1 MWDLDQENLAINQA
15 DTMDTQDDTN
25 LRQGILISRSG
36 KMVAT
41 EAKRSHGIDFLDTT
55 TGGVISLRNFAD
67 HTGIVFSPEEDQAA
81 FWSKSLITICDIM
94 HLDNRVSFD
103 LWPRK
108 DVQAEELAF
117 QTCNDL
123 VICAISCDDLGLLQ
137 VWHRQDPAGF
147 ECTYSLNFKVEG
159 SSRIFL
165 APDGL
170 TVVIFGNSDN
180 LCYSW
185 NHNTTQFHLVN
196 FSNRVQIPRFFMDS
210 LPISLPKYSP
220 DGKLFAYWSCND
232 SHVQAW
238 DTRTGQQVGQFQVR
252 PADGIA
258 FPPLLIELSH
268 GNKLIALWKKH
279 RNTIR
284 LFGVYTGHLYAQIL
298 GQGEAN
304 MALIKDGTKLAYYSS
319 NFGLRI

>member
-1 MWDLDQENLAINQA
+1 
-15 DTMDTQDDTN
+15 
-25 LRQGILISRSG
+25 
-36 KMVAT
+36 
-41 EAKRSHGIDFLDTT
+41 
-55 TGGVISLRNFAD
+55 
-67 HTGIVFSPEEDQAA
+67 
-81 FWSKSLITICDIM
+81 
-94 HLDNRVSFD
+94 
-103 LWPRK
+103 
-108 DVQAEELAF
+108 
-117 QTCNDL
+117 
-123 VICAISCDDLGLLQ
+123 
-137 VWHRQDPAGF
+137 
-147 ECTYSLNFKVEG
+147 
-159 SSRIFL
+159 
-165 APDGL
+165 
-170 TVVIFGNSDN
+170 
-180 LCYSW
+180 
-185 NHNTTQFHLVN
+185 
-196 FSNRVQIPRFFMDS
+196 MDS